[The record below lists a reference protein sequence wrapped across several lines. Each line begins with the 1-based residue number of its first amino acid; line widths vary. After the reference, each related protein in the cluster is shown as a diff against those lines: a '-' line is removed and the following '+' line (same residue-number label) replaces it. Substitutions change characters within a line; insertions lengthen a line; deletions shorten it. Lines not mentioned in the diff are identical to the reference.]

1 MANLAAVLIRVVVSK
16 FLQAKSMSRA
26 FRPVL
31 LLTSFGILLGM
42 VSSVQAGLPFANSKN
57 GVPTLAPLLQEVT
70 PAVVNISVQSR
81 SAIEDN
87 PLFRDP
93 FFRRFFNI
101 PDQAAPQERSAG
113 SGVIVDAGRG
123 YVVTNYHVIK
133 DAQQVTVTLKDM
145 RQFPAKLVGSDPGTD
160 IALLKIEAKNL
171 QSLRLGDSDLLNVGD
186 FVVAIGNPFGLGQTV
201 TSGIVSALGRSGLD
215 LEGYEDFIQTDAS
228 INPGNS
234 GGALINLKGE
244 LVGINTAIIGPSGA
258 NVGIGFAVPSA
269 MVKAVLDQ
277 IVRFGEVRRGRLGA
291 SSEDI
296 SHDLARSLGLASTE
310 GAIISTVESKSPA
323 EQAGL
328 KPGDVITAVNGRPVR
343 RSIDLRNKIGMMP
356 IGETVNLTILRNG
369 KTLAT
374 KIKIAQPLEVP
385 GTEAE
390 TVPQLAGATVAN
402 LKAGAPGKIEGVI
415 VTQVDANS
423 PAWLH
428 GIRPGDV
435 IFGVNRKK
443 VHSVQEFL
451 TALQSSEG
459 RIILNLLRGDFRLA
473 LVIR

>member
-1 MANLAAVLIRVVVSK
+1 MR
-16 FLQAKSMSRA
+16 KS
-26 FRPVL
+26 FQLVL
-31 LLTSFGILLGM
+31 LPVSLVILLSM
-42 VSSVQAGLPFANSKN
+42 VFPAYSGLPFADSKN
-57 GVPTLAPLLQEVT
+57 GVPTLAPLLQGVT

-101 PDQAAPQERSAG
+101 PDQAAQQERSAG
-113 SGVIVDAGRG
+113 SGVIIDAASG

-145 RQFPAKLVGSDPGTD
+145 RQFVAKLVGSDPGTD

-171 QSLRLGDSDLLNVGD
+171 QALRLGDSDLLNVGD

-258 NVGIGFAVPSA
+258 NVGIGFAVPSV

-296 SHDLARSLGLASTE
+296 THDLARSLGLPSTE

-323 EQAGL
+323 DQAGL

-356 IGETVNLTILRNG
+356 IGETVNLTILRDG
-369 KTLAT
+369 KTRTT
-374 KIKIAQPLEVP
+374 KIKIAKPLEVP

-402 LKAGAPGKIEGVI
+402 LKAGARGKIEGVI
-415 VTQVDANS
+415 VTQVDAIS

-428 GIRPGDV
+428 GLRPGDV

-443 VHSVQEFL
+443 VRSVQEFL
-451 TALQSSEG
+451 AALQSSED

>member
-1 MANLAAVLIRVVVSK
+1 MR
-16 FLQAKSMSRA
+16 KS
-26 FRPVL
+26 FQLVL
-31 LLTSFGILLGM
+31 LSASLVILLG
-42 VSSVQAGLPFANSKN
+42 VVFPAHSGLPFADSKN
-57 GVPTLAPLLQEVT
+57 GVPTLAPLLQGVT

-101 PDQAAPQERSAG
+101 PDQAVQQERSAG
-113 SGVIVDAGRG
+113 SGVIVDAASG

-145 RQFPAKLVGSDPGTD
+145 RQFVAKLVGSDPGTD

-171 QSLRLGDSDLLNVGD
+171 QALRLGDSDLLNVGD

-258 NVGIGFAVPSA
+258 NVGIGFAVPSV

-277 IVRFGEVRRGRLGA
+277 IERFGEVRRGRLGA

-296 SHDLARSLGLASTE
+296 THDLARSLGLPSTE

-356 IGETVNLTILRNG
+356 IGETVNLTILRDG
-369 KTLAT
+369 KTRTT
-374 KIKIAQPLEVP
+374 KIKIAKPLEVP

-402 LKAGAPGKIEGVI
+402 LKAGARGKIEGVI

-428 GIRPGDV
+428 GLRPGDV

-443 VHSVQEFL
+443 VRSVQEFL
-451 TALQSSEG
+451 AALQSSED

>member
-1 MANLAAVLIRVVVSK
+1 MR
-16 FLQAKSMSRA
+16 KS
-26 FRPVL
+26 FQLVL
-31 LLTSFGILLGM
+31 LSASLVILLG
-42 VSSVQAGLPFANSKN
+42 VIFPAHSGLPFADSKN
-57 GVPTLAPLLQEVT
+57 GVPTLAPLLQGVT

-101 PDQAAPQERSAG
+101 PDQAVQQERSAG
-113 SGVIVDAGRG
+113 SGVIVDAASG

-145 RQFPAKLVGSDPGTD
+145 RQFVAKLVGSDPGTD

-171 QSLRLGDSDLLNVGD
+171 QALRLGDSDLLNVGD

-277 IVRFGEVRRGRLGA
+277 IERFGEVRRGRLGA

-296 SHDLARSLGLASTE
+296 THDLARSLGLPSTE

-356 IGETVNLTILRNG
+356 IGETVNLTILRDG
-369 KTLAT
+369 KTRTT
-374 KIKIAQPLEVP
+374 KIKIAKPLEVP

-402 LKAGAPGKIEGVI
+402 LKAGARGKIEGVI

-428 GIRPGDV
+428 GLRPGDV

-443 VHSVQEFL
+443 VRSVQEFL
-451 TALQSSEG
+451 AALQSSED

>member
-1 MANLAAVLIRVVVSK
+1 MR
-16 FLQAKSMSRA
+16 KS
-26 FRPVL
+26 FQLVL
-31 LLTSFGILLGM
+31 LSASLVILLG
-42 VSSVQAGLPFANSKN
+42 VAFPAHSGLPFADSKN
-57 GVPTLAPLLQEVT
+57 GVPTLAPLLQGVT

-101 PDQAAPQERSAG
+101 PDQAVQQERSAG
-113 SGVIVDAGRG
+113 SGVIVDAASG

-145 RQFPAKLVGSDPGTD
+145 RQFVAKLVGSDPGTD

-171 QSLRLGDSDLLNVGD
+171 QALRLGDSDLLNVGD

-277 IVRFGEVRRGRLGA
+277 IERFGEVRRGRLGA

-296 SHDLARSLGLASTE
+296 THDLARSLGLPSTE

-356 IGETVNLTILRNG
+356 IGETVNLTILRDG
-369 KTLAT
+369 KTRTT
-374 KIKIAQPLEVP
+374 KIKIAKPLEVP

-402 LKAGAPGKIEGVI
+402 LKAGARGKIEGVI

-428 GIRPGDV
+428 GLRPGDV

-443 VHSVQEFL
+443 VRSVQEFL
-451 TALQSSEG
+451 AALQSSED

>member
-1 MANLAAVLIRVVVSK
+1 MR
-16 FLQAKSMSRA
+16 KS
-26 FRPVL
+26 FQLVL
-31 LLTSFGILLGM
+31 LSASLVILLG
-42 VSSVQAGLPFANSKN
+42 VVFSAHSGLPFADSKN
-57 GVPTLAPLLQEVT
+57 GVPTLAPLLQGVT

-101 PDQAAPQERSAG
+101 PDQAVQQERSAG
-113 SGVIVDAGRG
+113 SGVIVDAASG

-145 RQFPAKLVGSDPGTD
+145 RQFVAKLVGSDPGTD

-171 QSLRLGDSDLLNVGD
+171 QALRLGDSDLLNVGD

-277 IVRFGEVRRGRLGA
+277 IERFGEVRRGRLGA

-296 SHDLARSLGLASTE
+296 THDLARSLGLPSTE

-356 IGETVNLTILRNG
+356 IGETVNLTILRDG
-369 KTLAT
+369 KTRTT
-374 KIKIAQPLEVP
+374 KIKIAKPLEVP

-402 LKAGAPGKIEGVI
+402 LKAGARGKIEGVI

-428 GIRPGDV
+428 GLRPGDV

-443 VHSVQEFL
+443 VRSVQEFL
-451 TALQSSEG
+451 AALQSSED